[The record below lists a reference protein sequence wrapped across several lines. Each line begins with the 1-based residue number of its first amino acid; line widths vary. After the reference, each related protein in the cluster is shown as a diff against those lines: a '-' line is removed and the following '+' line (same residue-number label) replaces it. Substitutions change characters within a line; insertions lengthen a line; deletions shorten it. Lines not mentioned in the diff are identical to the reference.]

1 MERTYRQVKG
11 GDIVVVNG
19 AGKTKL
25 LPHIMEHSLLLMQGG
40 NTGNSGHD
48 LALSILT
55 DYMSKAE
62 HMTPKDARMYAGF
75 LHHMFCLDFV
85 AGWNHGDWSI
95 TAADIKP
102 WVDSKPRT
110 VDWVKTVDTT

>member
-1 MERTYRQVKG
+1 MVRIYRQVNG

-19 AGKTKL
+19 AGKAKP
-25 LPHIMEHSLLLMQGG
+25 LPHIMQHSLLLMQGG

-55 DYMSKAE
+55 DYMSHAE
-62 HMTPKDARMYAGF
+62 HMDLKDARMYAGW

-95 TAADIKP
+95 TAADIKQF
-102 WVDSKPRT
+102 VDSKPRT
-110 VDWVKTVDTT
+110 IETVNAT